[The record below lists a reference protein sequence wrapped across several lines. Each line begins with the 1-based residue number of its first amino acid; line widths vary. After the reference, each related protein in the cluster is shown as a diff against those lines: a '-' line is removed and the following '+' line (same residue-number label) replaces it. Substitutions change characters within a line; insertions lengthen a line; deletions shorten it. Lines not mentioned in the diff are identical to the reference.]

1 MSNSETRAIAPAG
14 LIKRLLATVYDLFP
28 LFGVAFLYTA
38 IAMGI
43 LSATGV
49 EQTHLTTEMVGD
61 DIVMRADNEFQPALH
76 GPVFR
81 IGLGLSLIGFYAFFW
96 LRSGQ
101 TLGMQ
106 AWRLKLVT
114 QSGEPLKLSTV
125 VLRALLGVPALLLF
139 GLGYLWIL
147 FNPQRLAVH
156 DLITKTRVVQMPKKN
171 KKGGS
176 ATPQR
181 EQ

>member
-1 MSNSETRAIAPAG
+1 MKDFETEELASAS

-38 IAMGI
+38 IAMAI
-43 LSATGV
+43 LSLQGV
-49 EQTHLTTEMVGD
+49 EQTHLTTEMIGE

-76 GPVFR
+76 GPIFR
-81 IGLGLSLIGFYAFFW
+81 IGLGVALLGFYVFFW

-106 AWRLKLVT
+106 AWRIKLVS
-114 QSGEPLKLSTV
+114 QNGEPLKLGTV
-125 VLRALLGVPALLLF
+125 VLRALLGLPSLLLF

-147 FNPQRLAVH
+147 FNPKRLAVH
-156 DLITKTRVVQMPKKN
+156 DLITKTRVVQLPKKN
-171 KKGGS
+171 KKKKS
-176 ATPQR
+176 APPQG
-181 EQ
+181 E